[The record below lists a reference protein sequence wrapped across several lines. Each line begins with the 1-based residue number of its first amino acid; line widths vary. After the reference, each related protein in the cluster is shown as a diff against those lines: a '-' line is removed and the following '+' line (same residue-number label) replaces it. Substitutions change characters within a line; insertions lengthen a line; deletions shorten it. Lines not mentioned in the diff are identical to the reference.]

1 MAYKILSLKWRPSN
15 FSEVVGQDHI
25 SNALSNA
32 IRLDRIAHA
41 FTFSGPRG
49 VGKTS
54 TARILAKELNKVDNV
69 NESIDIIEMDA
80 ASNRGIDEIRNLRE
94 SVNYAP
100 ANGKYKIYII
110 DEAHMLTKEAF
121 NALLKTLEEPPSHVI
136 FIFATTE
143 LYKMPET
150 ILSRTQ
156 RYDFNRL
163 SLSCIK
169 DHLRF
174 VLKSEKIKFD
184 DESIAKISE
193 KSDGSMRDA
202 LSVLDQMICIC
213 DNNITIDKISSSLGL
228 VLDQNYFKILSL
240 VSSRNSAE
248 LFQLFDE
255 IIESGISLYDFVD
268 GLNKFLNKCILANS
282 LKESQKY
289 ANFYKDYCSYNISLE
304 EIDLLRIMEVC
315 LKFQSSLRQISQ
327 PRIAMES
334 LLLKLSY
341 LDKSVDINDF
351 FSNIKNNNIYQKDS
365 SSKKIIDNNKQSINN
380 PIVDKNLNDLEQ
392 VPSERV
398 MVEEDHIQSVKLSNI
413 EDKED
418 KSSNKN
424 KEIDSDKT
432 DASLMKNN
440 KEDKINKGLTIKHI
454 SDEWN
459 NILSSITKSNI
470 IHSLEKVEIKELTSK
485 KIIVQIC
492 ELNEFMFKNLLNDID
507 LIQGS
512 INKYFNVDLSLEL
525 VLKKNE
531 NSQKTESVEKKD
543 TIDKD
548 HPLFMD
554 VLNEFEGELIK

>member
-1 MAYKILSLKWRPSN
+1 MAYKILSLKWRPSK
-15 FSEVVGQDHI
+15 FSEVVGQEHI

-32 IRLDRIAHA
+32 IKLDRIAHA

-54 TARILAKELNKVDNV
+54 TARILAKELNKVDNI

-163 SLSCIK
+163 SLNCIEE
-169 DHLRF
+169 HLKF

-184 DESIAKISE
+184 DESITKISE

-213 DNNITIDKISSSLGL
+213 DNNITINKISSSLGL

-248 LFQLFDE
+248 LFQLFDK
-255 IIESGISLYDFVD
+255 IIASGISLYDFID

-282 LKESQKY
+282 LKENQKY
-289 ANFYKDYCSYNISLE
+289 TNFYKKYCSYNIELE
-304 EIDLLRIMEVC
+304 EIDLLRIMEIC

-341 LDKSVDINDF
+341 LDKSVDINKF
-351 FSNIKNNNIYQKDS
+351 FSNIKKNSIFQEDS
-365 SSKKIIDNNKQSINN
+365 NKKELIDNKKKSKKNQ
-380 PIVDKNLNDLEQ
+380 IVDKSSKNI
-392 VPSERV
+392 
-398 MVEEDHIQSVKLSNI
+398 EEDISKDIKVEKNHIESVDLL
-413 EDKED
+413 DKNSA
-418 KSSNKN
+418 KIKN
-424 KEIDSDKT
+424 KEIDSNKT
-432 DASLMKNN
+432 DKDLIKNN
-440 KEDKINKGLTIKHI
+440 EEDKIDKELSIKHV
-454 SDEWN
+454 SDEWS
-459 NILSSITKSNI
+459 NILSSLTKSNI
-470 IHSLEKVEIKELTSK
+470 IHSLEKVKIKELTSK
-485 KIIVQIC
+485 KIIIQVC
-492 ELNEFMFKNLLNDID
+492 DLNEFMFKNLLNDTS
-507 LIQGS
+507 LIEDS
-512 INKYFNVDLSLEL
+512 INKYFNVNLSLEFL
-525 VLKKNE
+525 LKKNE
-531 NSQKTESVEKKD
+531 NSQKIQSVQKKD
-543 TIDKD
+543 SIDKD

>member
-1 MAYKILSLKWRPSN
+1 MAYKILSLKWRPSK
-15 FSEVVGQDHI
+15 FSEVVGQEHI
-25 SNALSNA
+25 SHALSNA
-32 IRLDRIAHA
+32 IKLDRIAHA

-54 TARILAKELNKVDNV
+54 TARILAKELNKVDNI

-213 DNNITIDKISSSLGL
+213 DNNITINKISSPLGL

-248 LFQLFDE
+248 LFQLFDK
-255 IIESGISLYDFVD
+255 IIASGISLYDFID

-282 LKESQKY
+282 LKENQKY
-289 ANFYKDYCSYNISLE
+289 TNFYKKYCSYNIELE
-304 EIDLLRIMEVC
+304 EIDLLRIMEIC

-341 LDKSVDINDF
+341 LDKSVDINKF
-351 FSNIKNNNIYQKDS
+351 FSNIKKNSIFQEDS
-365 SSKKIIDNNKQSINN
+365 NKKELIDNKKKSKKNQ
-380 PIVDKNLNDLEQ
+380 IVDKSSKNI
-392 VPSERV
+392 
-398 MVEEDHIQSVKLSNI
+398 EEDISKDIKVEKNHIESVDLL
-413 EDKED
+413 DKNSA
-418 KSSNKN
+418 KIKN
-424 KEIDSDKT
+424 KEIDSNKT
-432 DASLMKNN
+432 DKDLIKNN
-440 KEDKINKGLTIKHI
+440 EEDKIDKELSIKHV
-454 SDEWN
+454 SDEWS
-459 NILSSITKSNI
+459 NILSSLTKSNI

-485 KIIVQIC
+485 KIIIQVC
-492 ELNEFMFKNLLNDID
+492 DLNEFMFKNLLNDTS
-507 LIQGS
+507 LIEDS
-512 INKYFNVDLSLEL
+512 INKYFNVNLSLEL
-525 VLKKNE
+525 LLKKNK
-531 NSQKTESVEKKD
+531 NSQKIQSVQKKD
-543 TIDKD
+543 SIDKD

>member
-32 IRLDRIAHA
+32 IKLDRIAHA

-341 LDKSVDINDF
+341 LDKSVDINNF

-380 PIVDKNLNDLEQ
+380 PIVDKTLNDLEQ
-392 VPSERV
+392 VPSEKV
-398 MVEEDHIQSVKLSNI
+398 MVKKDHIQSVKLSNI
-413 EDKED
+413 EDKVD

-432 DASLMKNN
+432 DTNLMKNN

>member
-1 MAYKILSLKWRPSN
+1 MAYKILSLKWRPTK
-15 FSEVVGQDHI
+15 FSEIVGQNHI

-32 IRLDRIAHA
+32 IKLDRIAHA

-54 TARILAKELNKVDNV
+54 TARILAKELNQVDNI

-121 NALLKTLEEPPSHVI
+121 NALLKTLEEPPNHVI

-163 SLSCIK
+163 SLECIK
-169 DHLRF
+169 EHLKF
-174 VLKSEKIKFD
+174 VLKSEKINFD
-184 DESIAKISE
+184 NESIAKISE

-202 LSVLDQMICIC
+202 LSILDQMICIC
-213 DNNITIDKISSSLGL
+213 DNNITIDKISTSLGL
-228 VLDQNYFKILSL
+228 VLDQKFFKILSL
-240 VSSRNSAE
+240 VSLRNSSQ

-255 IIESGISLYDFVD
+255 IIASGISLYDFID
-268 GLNKFLNKCILANS
+268 GLNKFLNQCILANS
-282 LKESQKY
+282 LKENHKY
-289 ANFYKDYCSYNISLE
+289 VDFYKKYCSYNIKLE

-327 PRIAMES
+327 PRIAIES

-341 LDKSVDINDF
+341 LDKSLDIDKY
-351 FSNIKNNNIYQKDS
+351 FSNIKKNDIYQKDFNPEELIDD
-365 SSKKIIDNNKQSINN
+365 KKIIKKKI
-380 PIVDKNLNDLEQ
+380 IVDKNLNK
-392 VPSERV
+392 S
-398 MVEEDHIQSVKLSNI
+398 
-413 EDKED
+413 KENHSKIINT
-418 KSSNKN
+418 KSIK
-424 KEIDSDKT
+424 
-432 DASLMKNN
+432 
-440 KEDKINKGLTIKHI
+440 KINKDSKVEEHSKKHDKKEAVNKELSIKQV
-454 SDEWN
+454 SNEWN
-459 NILSSITKSNI
+459 NVLSSLTKSNI
-470 IHSLEKVEIKELTSK
+470 VHSLEKIEIKELTSE
-485 KIIVQIC
+485 KIVVEVC
-492 ELNEFMFKNLLNDID
+492 ELNEFMFKNLLNDIN
-507 LIQGS
+507 LIQDS
-512 INKYFNVDLSLEL
+512 INKYFNVNLFLEL
-525 VLKKNE
+525 FLKKNE
-531 NSQKTESVEKKD
+531 NSQNNKLVKKKE

-554 VLNEFEGELIK
+554 VLNEFQGELIK

>member
-1 MAYKILSLKWRPSN
+1 MAYKILSLKWRPSS

-25 SNALSNA
+25 SKALSNA
-32 IRLDRIAHA
+32 IKLDRIAHA

-54 TARILAKELNKVDNV
+54 TARILAKNLNQVENI

-100 ANGKYKIYII
+100 SNGKYKIYII

-121 NALLKTLEEPPSHVI
+121 NALLKTLEEPPSHVV

-163 SLSCIK
+163 SLDSIK
-169 DHLRF
+169 KHLEF
-174 VLKSEKIKFD
+174 VLKSENIKYD
-184 DESIAKISE
+184 DESLNKISE

-202 LSVLDQMICIC
+202 LSILDQMICIC

-228 VLDQNYFKILSL
+228 VPDQNYFKILSF
-240 VSSRNSAE
+240 VSSRNSSQ
-248 LFQLFDE
+248 LFELFDE
-255 IIESGISLYDFVD
+255 VISSGISLHDFID

-282 LKESQKY
+282 LRKSSKY
-289 ANFYKDYCSYNISLE
+289 SNFYKQYCSYDIKLE
-304 EIDLLRIMEVC
+304 EIDLLRVMEIC
-315 LKFQSSLRQISQ
+315 LKFQSSMRQISQ

-341 LDKSVDINDF
+341 LDSSIDINTF
-351 FSNIKNNNIYQKDS
+351 FSKVKKNSYNEVTPEQPNHSIK
-365 SSKKIIDNNKQSINN
+365 KKELEEAPIDE
-380 PIVDKNLNDLEQ
+380 DKNKSYDIKKSGETNLYKKETEDL
-392 VPSERV
+392 
-398 MVEEDHIQSVKLSNI
+398 
-413 EDKED
+413 
-418 KSSNKN
+418 SSNEKLKEILPDKTESVNLNSDLTESGSSPTNISN
-424 KEIDSDKT
+424 KE
-432 DASLMKNN
+432 N
-440 KEDKINKGLTIKHI
+440 KI
-454 SDEWN
+454 SIERLSKDWK
-459 NILSSITKSNI
+459 NILSSISKSNI
-470 IHSLEKVEIKELTSK
+470 IHSLENIKVKEITEK
-485 KIIVQIC
+485 KIIILVC
-492 ELNEFMFKNLLNDID
+492 DLNEFMFKNLLNDAS
-507 LIQGS
+507 LIEDS
-512 INKYFNVDLSLEL
+512 INKYFNINLSLEL
-525 VLKKNE
+525 LLEKNKNKQEDKKNK
-531 NSQKTESVEKKD
+531 QKD

-554 VLNEFEGELIK
+554 VLNELEGEIIK

>member
-32 IRLDRIAHA
+32 IKLDRIAHA

-380 PIVDKNLNDLEQ
+380 PIVDKTLNDLEQ
-392 VPSERV
+392 VPSEKV
-398 MVEEDHIQSVKLSNI
+398 MVEKNHIQSVKLSNI
-413 EDKED
+413 EDKVD

-432 DASLMKNN
+432 DTSLMKNN

-454 SDEWN
+454 SDEWS

>member
-1 MAYKILSLKWRPSN
+1 MAYKILSLKWRPSK
-15 FSEVVGQDHI
+15 FSEVVGQEHI

-32 IRLDRIAHA
+32 IKLDRIAHA

-54 TARILAKELNKVDNV
+54 TARILAKELNKVDNI

-163 SLSCIK
+163 SLNCIEE
-169 DHLRF
+169 HLKF

-184 DESIAKISE
+184 DESITKISE

-213 DNNITIDKISSSLGL
+213 DNNITINKISSSLGL

-248 LFQLFDE
+248 LFQLFDK
-255 IIESGISLYDFVD
+255 IIASGISLYDFID

-289 ANFYKDYCSYNISLE
+289 TNFYKKYCSYNIELE
-304 EIDLLRIMEVC
+304 EIDLLRIMEIC

-341 LDKSVDINDF
+341 LDKSVDINKF
-351 FSNIKNNNIYQKDS
+351 FSNIKKNSIFQEDS
-365 SSKKIIDNNKQSINN
+365 NKKELIDNKKKSKKNQ
-380 PIVDKNLNDLEQ
+380 IVDKSSKNI
-392 VPSERV
+392 
-398 MVEEDHIQSVKLSNI
+398 EEDISKDIKVEKNHIESVDLL
-413 EDKED
+413 DKNSA
-418 KSSNKN
+418 KIKN
-424 KEIDSDKT
+424 KEIDSNKT
-432 DASLMKNN
+432 DKDLIKNN
-440 KEDKINKGLTIKHI
+440 EEDKIDKELSIKHV
-454 SDEWN
+454 SDEWS
-459 NILSSITKSNI
+459 NILSSLTKSNI
-470 IHSLEKVEIKELTSK
+470 IHSLEKVKIKELTSK
-485 KIIVQIC
+485 KIIIQVC
-492 ELNEFMFKNLLNDID
+492 DLNEFMFKNLLNDTS
-507 LIQGS
+507 LIEDS
-512 INKYFNVDLSLEL
+512 INKYFNVNLSLEFL
-525 VLKKNE
+525 LKKNE
-531 NSQKTESVEKKD
+531 NSQKIQSVQKKD
-543 TIDKD
+543 SIDKD

>member
-1 MAYKILSLKWRPSN
+1 MAYKILSLKWRPSK
-15 FSEVVGQDHI
+15 FSEVVGQEHI

-32 IRLDRIAHA
+32 IKLDRIAHA

-54 TARILAKELNKVDNV
+54 TARILAKELNKVDNI

-163 SLSCIK
+163 SLNCIEE
-169 DHLRF
+169 HLKF

-184 DESIAKISE
+184 DESITKISE

-213 DNNITIDKISSSLGL
+213 DNNITINKISSSLGL

-248 LFQLFDE
+248 LFQLFDK
-255 IIESGISLYDFVD
+255 IIASGISLYDFID
-268 GLNKFLNKCILANS
+268 GLNKFFNKCILANS
-282 LKESQKY
+282 LKENQKY
-289 ANFYKDYCSYNISLE
+289 TNFYKKYCSYNIELE
-304 EIDLLRIMEVC
+304 EIDLLRIMEIC

-341 LDKSVDINDF
+341 LDKSVDINKF
-351 FSNIKNNNIYQKDS
+351 FSNIKKNSIFQEDS
-365 SSKKIIDNNKQSINN
+365 NKKELIDNKKKSKKNQ
-380 PIVDKNLNDLEQ
+380 IVDKSSKNI
-392 VPSERV
+392 
-398 MVEEDHIQSVKLSNI
+398 EEDISKDIKVEKNHIESVDLL
-413 EDKED
+413 DKNSA
-418 KSSNKN
+418 KIKN
-424 KEIDSDKT
+424 KEIDSNKT
-432 DASLMKNN
+432 DKDLIKNN
-440 KEDKINKGLTIKHI
+440 EEDKIDKELSIKHV
-454 SDEWN
+454 SDEWS
-459 NILSSITKSNI
+459 NILSSLTKSNI
-470 IHSLEKVEIKELTSK
+470 IHSLEKVKIKELTSK
-485 KIIVQIC
+485 KIIIQVC
-492 ELNEFMFKNLLNDID
+492 DLNEFMFKNLLNDTS
-507 LIQGS
+507 LIEDS
-512 INKYFNVDLSLEL
+512 INKYFNVNLSLEFL
-525 VLKKNE
+525 LKKNE
-531 NSQKTESVEKKD
+531 NSQKIQSVQKKD
-543 TIDKD
+543 SIDKD

>member
-1 MAYKILSLKWRPSN
+1 MAYKILSLKWRPSK
-15 FSEVVGQDHI
+15 FSEVVGQEHI

-32 IRLDRIAHA
+32 IKLDRIAHA

-54 TARILAKELNKVDNV
+54 TARILAKELNKVDNI

-163 SLSCIK
+163 SLNCIEE
-169 DHLRF
+169 HLKF

-184 DESIAKISE
+184 DESITKISE

-213 DNNITIDKISSSLGL
+213 DNNITINKISSPLGL

-248 LFQLFDE
+248 LFQLFDK
-255 IIESGISLYDFVD
+255 IIASGISLYDFID

-282 LKESQKY
+282 LKENQKY
-289 ANFYKDYCSYNISLE
+289 TNFYKKYCSYNIELE
-304 EIDLLRIMEVC
+304 EIDLLRIMEIC

-341 LDKSVDINDF
+341 LDKSVDINKF
-351 FSNIKNNNIYQKDS
+351 FSNIKKNSIFQEDS
-365 SSKKIIDNNKQSINN
+365 NKKELIDNKKKSKKNQ
-380 PIVDKNLNDLEQ
+380 IVDKSSKNI
-392 VPSERV
+392 
-398 MVEEDHIQSVKLSNI
+398 EEDISKDIKVEKNHIESVDLL
-413 EDKED
+413 DKNSA
-418 KSSNKN
+418 KIKN
-424 KEIDSDKT
+424 KEIDSNKT
-432 DASLMKNN
+432 DKDLIKNN
-440 KEDKINKGLTIKHI
+440 EEDKIDKELSIKHV
-454 SDEWN
+454 SDEWS
-459 NILSSITKSNI
+459 NILSSLTKSNI
-470 IHSLEKVEIKELTSK
+470 IHSLEKVKIKELTSK
-485 KIIVQIC
+485 KIIIQVC
-492 ELNEFMFKNLLNDID
+492 DLNEFMFKNLLNDTS
-507 LIQGS
+507 LIEDS
-512 INKYFNVDLSLEL
+512 INKYFNVNLSLEFL
-525 VLKKNE
+525 LKKNE
-531 NSQKTESVEKKD
+531 NSQKIQSVQKKD
-543 TIDKD
+543 SIDKD

>member
-1 MAYKILSLKWRPSN
+1 MAYKILSLKWRPSK

-32 IRLDRIAHA
+32 IKLDRIAPA

-54 TARILAKELNKVDNV
+54 TARILAKELNQV
-69 NESIDIIEMDA
+69 NNINDSIDIIEMDA

-94 SVNYAP
+94 NVNYAP
-100 ANGKYKIYII
+100 SNGKYKIYII

-163 SLSCIK
+163 SLECIEE
-169 DHLRF
+169 HLKF

-184 DESIAKISE
+184 NESVAKISE

-202 LSVLDQMICIC
+202 LSVLDQMICVC
-213 DNNITIDKISSSLGL
+213 DNNITIDKISISLGL

-240 VSSRNSAE
+240 VSSRNSSE
-248 LFQLFDE
+248 LFELFDK
-255 IIESGISLYDFVD
+255 IISSGISLYDFID

-282 LKESQKY
+282 LKENHKY
-289 ANFYKDYCSYNISLE
+289 ADFYKEYCSSNIKLE

-341 LDKSVDINDF
+341 LDKSLDINKF
-351 FSNIKNNNIYQKDS
+351 FSSIKKNNSPQEESNFK
-365 SSKKIIDNNKQSINN
+365 KKIID
-380 PIVDKNLNDLEQ
+380 DENLNKSTENISNKIDAE
-392 VPSERV
+392 SENKLDDDENF
-398 MVEEDHIQSVKLSNI
+398 EEYSKKNNRKESIDKKISVKQV
-413 EDKED
+413 
-418 KSSNKN
+418 
-424 KEIDSDKT
+424 T
-432 DASLMKNN
+432 
-440 KEDKINKGLTIKHI
+440 
-454 SDEWN
+454 DEWN
-459 NILSSITKSNI
+459 NLLSSMNKSNI
-470 IHSLEKVEIKELTSK
+470 IHSLEKIEVKDLTSD
-485 KIIVQIC
+485 KIVIEVC

-507 LIQGS
+507 LIQDS
-512 INKYFNVDLSLEL
+512 INKYFNVNLCLEL
-525 VLKKNE
+525 LLKKNE
-531 NSQKTESVEKKD
+531 KLQSNQKVNKKE
-543 TIDKD
+543 TADKD

>member
-32 IRLDRIAHA
+32 IKLDRIAHA

-341 LDKSVDINDF
+341 LDKSVDINNF
-351 FSNIKNNNIYQKDS
+351 FSNIKNNNIYEKDS
-365 SSKKIIDNNKQSINN
+365 SSKKIIDNNKQSINI
-380 PIVDKNLNDLEQ
+380 PIVDKTLNDLEQ
-392 VPSERV
+392 VPSEKV
-398 MVEEDHIQSVKLSNI
+398 MVEKDHIQSVKLSNI
-413 EDKED
+413 EEKVD

-432 DASLMKNN
+432 DTSLMKNN

-525 VLKKNE
+525 VLKKKWKFTKN
-531 NSQKTESVEKKD
+531 
-543 TIDKD
+543 
-548 HPLFMD
+548 
-554 VLNEFEGELIK
+554 